1 MGRRT
6 FRAKSGNLPVMLHMS
21 NQRCHGNMA
30 CITSNTTRVRL
41 FLVVSIV
48 LMFNLLFSHA
58 VCAQKTARDSIMRE
72 RELTQVVVTGTGTHS
87 RAQNAV
93 VPVHVLTAEE
103 LQRMHV
109 TSLEDALKQLT
120 SSVTTMTNGMGT
132 TMMMNGL
139 NEDYI
144 LILEN
149 GKRLTGDDRY
159 TRINMAN
166 VKRIE
171 VLSGA
176 SSALYGSEAI
186 GGVINI
192 ITTAPSMTAPSAE
205 RHQEAIVDVTNNTSY
220 TSKGRFTESLSL
232 NAEKGRLSISTS
244 FQHRQAGNWQV
255 NQTEEVLGRLM
266 PTGRVMSQ
274 GFHSNQLNQRLTWDM
289 GRGLSLYLK
298 GSYYDYHTDRPQMAR
313 YYKGSTKRNAAS
325 GVDTVFTETEAY
337 SYDLHRSDYM
347 YGAGVTWKLNSKTYL
362 EADFYSDNLM
372 SERDSFDIFSPCGTQ
387 LTKRTHYYNGTLKG
401 IFRLGSWN
409 KLSAGAEYV
418 HETYESYNF
427 AFRTM
432 YTLSLFAQDEMRFC
446 KNFQGVLGLR
456 YIYNRNF
463 GSYATPSVSVMW
475 SPGRFRL
482 RAGYSTGYRT
492 PTLLQMYYENDE
504 TKNITIGNQD
514 LKPEKSNYYNVSA
527 EYNNSWMSLKAGAF
541 INDVRDMISYRVL
554 TDTEVSTLGLDIKY
568 PTATKYQQRD
578 NIDKAKVKG
587 LHLSVTFYLPQNVR
601 LGGAYTLTDT
611 KAESKRLNAKTQQY
625 ETNTEPIDRSV
636 KHTGR
641 VFAGWGRTWKNY
653 RLNIDLNG
661 HLQGERWST
670 SYGWAPGFTQ
680 FDLHTTH
687 TFYLKNMELI
697 PGLGIENIFNT
708 RDTRPW
714 NSNFST
720 LHPGRC
726 VFLSFKIHVK

>member
-1 MGRRT
+1 MAGITLENSYKMFQTQRVLL
-6 FRAKSGNLPVMLHMS
+6 AVLSGLLLP
-21 NQRCHGNMA
+21 
-30 CITSNTTRVRL
+30 TTG
-41 FLVVSIV
+41 
-48 LMFNLLFSHA
+48 H
-58 VCAQKTARDSIMRE
+58 AQKAQQDSTMRNK
-72 RELTQVVVTGTGTHS
+72 ELTQVVVTGTGTHNK
-87 RAQNAV
+87 AQNAV
-93 VPVHVLTAEE
+93 VPVQVITSEE

-109 TSLEDALKQLT
+109 TNLEDALSRLT
-120 SSVTTMTNGMGT
+120 SSVTFMTNGMGT

-192 ITTAPSMTAPSAE
+192 ITKDPSRPSLE
-205 RHQEAIVDVTNNTSY
+205 GKETGQEVSPLRGDIEGSTSY
-220 TSKGRFTESLSL
+220 TSKGRFAEAIAV
-232 NAEKGRLSISTS
+232 NFEKGRLSSSSS
-244 FQHRQAGNWQV
+244 FQHRQANNWQV
-255 NQTEEVLGRLM
+255 NDMEEVMGELK

-289 GRGLSLYLK
+289 GKGVTFYLK
-298 GSYYDYHTDRPQMAR
+298 GNFYDYNTDRPQMAR
-313 YYKGSTKRNAAS
+313 YFKGSTKK
-325 GVDTVFTETEAY
+325 GITVFTEKEAY
-337 SYDLHRSDYM
+337 SYDLHHQDYM
-347 YGAGVTWKLNSKTYL
+347 YGAGATWKLNNKTYL
-362 EADFYSDNLM
+362 EADFYSDNLI
-372 SERDSFDIFSPCGTQ
+372 SERDSFDTYRPGGTQ
-387 LTKRTHYYNGTLKG
+387 LTKKTHYYNGTLKG

-418 HETYESYNF
+418 HETYKSYNF
-427 AFRTM
+427 AFRSM
-432 YTLSLFAQDEMRFC
+432 YTISLFAQDEMRFL
-446 KNFQGVLGLR
+446 KNLQGVVGVR

-463 GSYATPSVSVMW
+463 GSYATPSVALMY
-475 SPGRFRL
+475 SPGKFRF

-504 TKNITIGNQD
+504 TKNVTIGNED

-527 EYNNSWMSLKAGAF
+527 EFNNNWMSLKLGGF

-554 TDTEVSTLGLDIKY
+554 TDAEVTERGLDAKY

-578 NIDKAKVKG
+578 NIDKAKVRG
-587 LHLSVTFYLPQNVR
+587 LHLSATFYLPQNIR
-601 LGGAYTLTDT
+601 LGGAYTFTDT
-611 KAESKRLNAKTQQY
+611 EAKTVELNAETQLY
-625 ETNTEPIDRSV
+625 ETTTEPTDRSV

-641 VFAGWGRTWKNY
+641 VFAGWEHTWGNY

-661 HLQGERWST
+661 HLQGQRWST
-670 SYGWAPGFTQ
+670 SYGYAPGYTQ

-687 TFYLKNMELI
+687 TFYLKKVELV
-697 PGLGIENIFNT
+697 PGLGIENIFNK

-714 NSNFST
+714 CSNFST

-726 VFLSFKIHVK
+726 VFVSFAVHIK

>member
-1 MGRRT
+1 MAGITLENSYKMFQPQRVLL
-6 FRAKSGNLPVMLHMS
+6 AVLSGLLLP
-21 NQRCHGNMA
+21 
-30 CITSNTTRVRL
+30 TTG
-41 FLVVSIV
+41 
-48 LMFNLLFSHA
+48 H
-58 VCAQKTARDSIMRE
+58 AQKAQQDSTMRNK
-72 RELTQVVVTGTGTHS
+72 ELTQVVVTGTGTHNK
-87 RAQNAV
+87 AQNAV
-93 VPVHVLTAEE
+93 VPVQVITSEE

-109 TSLEDALKQLT
+109 TNLEDALTRLT
-120 SSVTTMTNGMGT
+120 SSVTMMTNGMGS

-205 RHQEAIVDVTNNTSY
+205 KHQEAVVDVTNNTSY
-220 TSKGRFTESLSL
+220 TSKGRFSEAIAV
-232 NAEKGRLSISTS
+232 NFEKGRLSSSSS
-244 FQHRQAGNWQV
+244 FQHRQANNWQV
-255 NQTEEVLGRLM
+255 NDMEEVMGELK

-289 GRGLSLYLK
+289 GKGVTFYLK
-298 GSYYDYHTDRPQMAR
+298 GSFYDYNTDRPQMAR
-313 YYKGSTKRNAAS
+313 YFKGSTKK
-325 GVDTVFTETEAY
+325 GVTVFTEKDAY
-337 SYDLHRSDYM
+337 SYDLHHQDYM
-347 YGAGVTWKLNSKTYL
+347 YGAGATWKLSSKTYL
-362 EADFYSDNLM
+362 EADFYSDNLI
-372 SERDSFDIFSPCGTQ
+372 SERDSFDTYRPGGTQ
-387 LTKRTHYYNGTLKG
+387 LTKKTHYYNGTLKG

-418 HETYESYNF
+418 HETYKSYNF
-427 AFRTM
+427 AFRSM
-432 YTLSLFAQDEMRFC
+432 YTISLFAQDEMRFL
-446 KNFQGVLGLR
+446 KNLQGVVGVR

-463 GSYATPSVSVMW
+463 GSYATPSVALMY
-475 SPGRFRL
+475 SPGKFRF

-504 TKNITIGNQD
+504 TKNVTIGNED

-527 EYNNSWMSLKAGAF
+527 EFNNNWMSLKLGGF

-554 TDTEVSTLGLDIKY
+554 TDAEVTERGLDTKY

-578 NIDKAKVKG
+578 NIDKAKVRG
-587 LHLSVTFYLPQNVR
+587 LHLSATFYLPQNIR
-601 LGGAYTLTDT
+601 LGGAYTFTDT
-611 KAESKRLNAKTQQY
+611 EAKTVELNAETQLY
-625 ETNTEPIDRSV
+625 ETTTEPTDRSV

-641 VFAGWGRTWKNY
+641 VFAGWEHTWGNY

-661 HLQGERWST
+661 HLQGQRWST
-670 SYGWAPGFTQ
+670 SYGYAPGYTQ

-687 TFYLKNMELI
+687 TFYLKKVELV
-697 PGLGIENIFNT
+697 PGLGIENIFNK

-714 NSNFST
+714 CSNFST

-726 VFLSFKIHVK
+726 VFVSFAVHIK

>member
-1 MGRRT
+1 MC
-6 FRAKSGNLPVMLHMS
+6 A
-21 NQRCHGNMA
+21 
-30 CITSNTTRVRL
+30 
-41 FLVVSIV
+41 FLYSPCG
-48 LMFNLLFSHA
+48 
-58 VCAQKTARDSIMRE
+58 CAQKAAQDSTVRNC
-72 RELTQVVVTGTGTHS
+72 ELSQIVVTGTGTHGKAGNVA
-87 RAQNAV
+87 R
-93 VPVHVLTAEE
+93 PVKVITADE

-109 TSLEDALKQLT
+109 TSLEDALTQLT
-120 SSVTTMTNGMGT
+120 SSITTMTNGMGT
-132 TMMMNGL
+132 TMMMNGM

-159 TRINMAN
+159 TRINMAS

-192 ITTAPSMTAPSAE
+192 ITTAPSMTAPSAGNS
-205 RHQEAIVDVTNNTSY
+205 QLSTLNAQLSTSF
-220 TSKGRFTESLSL
+220 TSKGRFTESLAI
-232 NAEKGRLSISTS
+232 NAEKGRLSSSTA
-244 FQHRQAGNWQV
+244 FQHRQANNWQV
-255 NQTEEVLGRLM
+255 NRTEEVMGRLM

-274 GFHSNQLNQRLTWDM
+274 AFQSNQLNQRLTWDM
-289 GRGLSLYLK
+289 GHGLSLYLK
-298 GSYYDYHTDRPQMAR
+298 GSFYDYHTDRPQTAR
-313 YYKGSTKRNAAS
+313 YYKGSTRKNAEG
-325 GVDTVFTETEAY
+325 GVDTVFTEKEAY
-337 SYDLHRSDYM
+337 SYDLHRQDYM
-347 YGAGVTWKLNSKTYL
+347 YGAGATWKISGKTYL

-372 SERDSFDIFSPCGTQ
+372 SERDSFDTTRPGGTQ

-409 KLSAGAEYV
+409 KLSAGTEYV

-432 YTLSLFAQDEMRFC
+432 WTLSLFAQDEIQVC
-446 KNFQGVLGLR
+446 KRVQGLVGLR
-456 YIYNRNF
+456 FVQNRHF
-463 GSYATPSVSVMW
+463 GSYATPSVAVMYN
-475 SPGRFRL
+475 PGRLQL

-504 TKNITIGNQD
+504 TKNITVGNME
-514 LKPEKSNYYNVSA
+514 LKPEKSNYYHVNA
-527 EYNNSWMSLKAGAF
+527 EYNNSWLSLKADAF

-554 TDTEVSTLGLDIKY
+554 TDAEVATAGLDTKY

-578 NIDKAKVKG
+578 NIDKAWVKG
-587 LHLSVTFYLPQNVR
+587 LHLSATIYLPNNIR
-601 LGGAYTLTDT
+601 LGGAYTYTDT
-611 KAESKRLNAKTQQY
+611 KAETKKLDAETQQY
-625 ETNTEPIDRSV
+625 ETVTQPTDRSV
-636 KHTGR
+636 RHTGR
-641 VFAGWGRTWKNY
+641 VFAGWGHTWGKY
-653 RLNIDLNG
+653 KLNIDVNG
-661 HLQGERWST
+661 HLQGRRWST
-670 SYGWAPGFTQ
+670 SYGWAPSFTQ

-687 TFYLKNMELI
+687 TFYLRNAELI

-726 VFLSFKIHVK
+726 IFVSVKLRVNN

>member
-1 MGRRT
+1 MGRWAHSGQSQET
-6 FRAKSGNLPVMLHMS
+6 CLNVLNVLNKLNWFCYGIMVDATLGNLQKVPLIAGLL
-21 NQRCHGNMA
+21 C
-30 CITSNTTRVRL
+30 CT
-41 FLVVSIV
+41 VVFAQKANPDSIV
-48 LMFNLLFSHA
+48 RN
-58 VCAQKTARDSIMRE
+58 
-72 RELTQVVVTGTGTHS
+72 RELTQVVVTGTGTHN

-93 VPVHVLTAEE
+93 VPVQVITSEE

-109 TSLEDALKQLT
+109 TSLEDALRQLT
-120 SSVTTMTNGMGT
+120 SSITTMTNGMGT

-192 ITTAPSMTAPSAE
+192 IMAEPSMTAPSSE
-205 RHQEAIVDVTNNTSY
+205 KHQEAKVDVTNNSSY
-220 TSKGRFTESLSL
+220 TSKGRFAESIAA
-232 NAEKGRLSISTS
+232 NIEKGRLSSSSS
-244 FQHRQAGNWQV
+244 FQHLQADNWQV
-255 NQTEEVLGRLM
+255 NRTEEVMGMLM

-274 GFHSNQLNQRLTWDM
+274 GYHSNQLNQRLAWDL
-289 GRGLSLYLK
+289 GKGVTVYLK
-298 GSYYDYHTDRPQMAR
+298 GSFYDYHTDRPQMAR
-313 YYKGSTKRNAAS
+313 YYKGTTKK
-325 GVDTVFTETEAY
+325 GETVYTEKEAY
-337 SYDLHRSDYM
+337 SYDLHRQDYM
-347 YGAGVTWKLNSKTYL
+347 YGVGATWKVNGKTYL
-362 EADFYSDNLM
+362 EADFYSDNLT
-372 SERDSFDIFSPCGTQ
+372 SKRDSFDTVRPGGTW
-387 LTKRTHYYNGTLKG
+387 LTKRTHYYNGTVKG

-409 KLSAGAEYV
+409 KLSAGTEYV
-418 HETYESYNF
+418 HETYESSNF

-432 YTLSLFAQDEMRFC
+432 YTLSLFAQDEMRISR
-446 KNFQGVLGLR
+446 NLQGVLGVR
-456 YIYNRNF
+456 YIHNRYF
-463 GSYATPSVSVMW
+463 GSYATPSVALMY
-475 SPGRFRL
+475 SPGKFRF
-482 RAGYSTGYRT
+482 RAGYSAGYRT
-492 PTLLQMYYENDE
+492 PTLLQMHYENDE

-514 LKPEKSNYYNVSA
+514 LKPEKSNYYSISA
-527 EYNNSWMSLKAGAF
+527 EYNNRWLSLKFGGF

-554 TDTEVSTLGLDIKY
+554 TDAEITESGLDTKY
-568 PTATKYQQRD
+568 PSATKYQQRD

-587 LHLSVTFYLPQNVR
+587 LHLSATFYLPQNIR
-601 LGGAYTLTDT
+601 LGGAYTFTDT
-611 KAESKRLNAKTQQY
+611 KAETVELNTKTQQY
-625 ETNTEPIDRSV
+625 EATTEPTDRSV
-636 KHTGR
+636 KHAGR
-641 VFAGWGRTWKNY
+641 VFAGWERTWGNY

-661 HLQGERWST
+661 HLQSRRWST
-670 SYGWAPGFTQ
+670 SYGWAPGFSQ

-687 TFYLKNMELI
+687 TFCLKQVELI
-697 PGLGIENIFNT
+697 PGLGIENIFNK

-726 VFLSFKIHVK
+726 VVVSFKLRVKS

>member
-1 MGRRT
+1 M
-6 FRAKSGNLPVMLHMS
+6 ADDNLKFQKMKHYYAE
-21 NQRCHGNMA
+21 C
-30 CITSNTTRVRL
+30 
-41 FLVVSIV
+41 IV
-48 LMFNLLFSHA
+48 LMCAMANSISVH
-58 VCAQKTARDSIMRE
+58 AQKAATDSIVRNHV
-72 RELTQVVVTGTGTHS
+72 LTQVVVTGTGTHN

-93 VPVHVLTAEE
+93 VPVQVITSEE

-109 TSLEDALKQLT
+109 TSLEDALRQLT
-120 SSVTTMTNGMGT
+120 SSVTSMTNGMGT

-205 RHQEAIVDVTNNTSY
+205 KHQEAKYDVTNSTSY
-220 TSKGRFTESLSL
+220 TSKGRFTEAIAV
-232 NAEKGRLSISTS
+232 NAEKGRLSSSSS
-244 FQHRQAGNWQV
+244 FQHRQANNWQV
-255 NQTEEVLGRLM
+255 NPTEEVMGVLM
-266 PTGRVMSQ
+266 LTGRVMSQ

-289 GRGLSLYLK
+289 GGGVTFYLK
-298 GSYYDYHTDRPQMAR
+298 GSFYDYNTDRPQMAR
-313 YYKGSTKRNAAS
+313 YYKGSTKK
-325 GVDTVFTETEAY
+325 GETVFTEKEAY
-337 SYDLHRSDYM
+337 SYDLHHQDYM
-347 YGAGVTWKLNSKTYL
+347 YGAGATWKLNSKTYL
-362 EADFYSDNLM
+362 EADFYSDNLT
-372 SERDSFDIFSPCGTQ
+372 SERDSFDTFRPGGTQ

-418 HETYESYNF
+418 HETYKSYNF

-432 YTLSLFAQDEMRFC
+432 YTLSLFAQDEMRLC
-446 KNFQGVLGLR
+446 KNLQGVVGVR

-463 GSYATPSVSVMW
+463 GSYATPSVSLMY
-475 SPGRFRL
+475 SPGKFRL

-504 TKNITIGNQD
+504 TKNITVGNQE

-527 EYNNSWMSLKAGAF
+527 EYNNKWMSLKVGGF
-541 INDVRDMISYRVL
+541 INDLRDMISYRVL
-554 TDTEVSTLGLDIKY
+554 TDAEVIASGLDTKY

-578 NIDKAKVKG
+578 NIDKAKVRG
-587 LHLSVTFYLPQNVR
+587 LHLSATFYLPQNIR
-601 LGGAYTLTDT
+601 LGGAYTFTDT
-611 KAESKRLNAKTQQY
+611 EAKTVELNTETQQY
-625 ETNTEPIDRSV
+625 ETITEPTDRSV

-641 VFAGWGRTWKNY
+641 VFAGWEHTWGNY
-653 RLNIDLNG
+653 RLGIDLNG
-661 HLQGERWST
+661 HLQGQRWST

-687 TFYLKNMELI
+687 TFYLNKVELV
-697 PGLGIENIFNT
+697 PGLGIENIFNK

-726 VFLSFKIHVK
+726 VFVSFKLRIKN

>member
-1 MGRRT
+1 MAGE
-6 FRAKSGNLPVMLHMS
+6 
-21 NQRCHGNMA
+21 NMKLQKMRHYYVVFVA
-30 CITSNTTRVRL
+30 LMCTMVNGTSVLAQKAATD
-41 FLVVSIV
+41 SIV
-48 LMFNLLFSHA
+48 RNHVLN
-58 VCAQKTARDSIMRE
+58 
-72 RELTQVVVTGTGTHS
+72 QVVVTGTGTHNK
-87 RAQNAV
+87 AQNAV
-93 VPVHVLTAEE
+93 VPVQVITSEE

-109 TSLEDALKQLT
+109 TNLEDALKQLT

-205 RHQEAIVDVTNNTSY
+205 KHQEAMVDVTSNTSY
-220 TSKGRFTESLSL
+220 TSKGRFSESIAA
-232 NAEKGRLSISTS
+232 NIEKGRLSSSSS
-244 FQHRQAGNWQV
+244 FQHLQANNWQV
-255 NQTEEVLGRLM
+255 NQTEEVMGELK

-274 GFHSNQLNQRLTWDM
+274 GFHSNQLNQRLTWDL
-289 GRGLSLYLK
+289 GRGVTVYLK
-298 GSYYDYHTDRPQMAR
+298 GSFYDYHTDRPQMAR
-313 YYKGSTKRNAAS
+313 YYKGSTKK
-325 GVDTVFTETEAY
+325 GVTVFTETAAY
-337 SYDLHRSDYM
+337 SYDLHRQDYM
-347 YGAGVTWKLNSKTYL
+347 YGAGATWKLSRKTYL
-362 EADFYSDNLM
+362 EADFYSDNLTN
-372 SERDSFDIFSPCGTQ
+372 ERDSFDTFRPGGTQ

-427 AFRTM
+427 PFRTM
-432 YTLSLFAQDEMRFC
+432 FTLSLFAQDEIHLY
-446 KNFQGVLGLR
+446 KNLQGVVGLR

-463 GSYATPSVSVMW
+463 GSYATPSIALMY
-475 SPGRFRL
+475 SPGKFRL

-514 LKPEKSNYYNVSA
+514 LKPEKSNYYSVSA
-527 EYNNSWMSLKAGAF
+527 EYNNNWLSLKVGGF
-541 INDVRDMISYRVL
+541 FNHLRDMISYRVL
-554 TDTEVSTLGLDIKY
+554 TDAEVTAVGLDTKY

-578 NIDKAKVKG
+578 NIDKAKVRG
-587 LHLSVTFYLPQNVR
+587 LHLSATFYLPQNIR
-601 LGGAYTLTDT
+601 LGGAYTFTDT
-611 KAESKRLNAKTQQY
+611 KAETIELNPKTQQY
-625 ETNTEPIDRSV
+625 ETTTEPTDRSV

-641 VFAGWGRTWKNY
+641 LFAGWERTWGNY

-661 HLQGERWST
+661 HLQSRRWST

-687 TFYLKNMELI
+687 TFYLKKVDLV
-697 PGLGIENIFNT
+697 PGLGIENIFNK

-726 VFLSFKIHVK
+726 LFVSFRIHVK

>member
-1 MGRRT
+1 MAGITLENSYKMFQTQRVLL
-6 FRAKSGNLPVMLHMS
+6 AVLSGLLLP
-21 NQRCHGNMA
+21 
-30 CITSNTTRVRL
+30 TTGY
-41 FLVVSIV
+41 
-48 LMFNLLFSHA
+48 
-58 VCAQKTARDSIMRE
+58 AQKAQQDSTMRNK
-72 RELTQVVVTGTGTHS
+72 ELTQVIVTGTGTHNK
-87 RAQNAV
+87 AQNAV
-93 VPVHVLTAEE
+93 VPVQVITSEE

-109 TSLEDALKQLT
+109 TNLEDALTRLT
-120 SSVTTMTNGMGT
+120 SSVTFMTNGMGS

-159 TRINMAN
+159 TSINMAN

-205 RHQEAIVDVTNNTSY
+205 KHQEAVVDVTNNTSY
-220 TSKGRFTESLSL
+220 TSKGRFTEAIAV
-232 NAEKGRLSISTS
+232 NFEKGRLSSSSS
-244 FQHRQAGNWQV
+244 FQHRQANNWQV
-255 NQTEEVLGRLM
+255 NDMEEVMGELK

-289 GRGLSLYLK
+289 GKGVTFYLK
-298 GSYYDYHTDRPQMAR
+298 GSFYDYNTDRPQMAR
-313 YYKGSTKRNAAS
+313 YFKGSTKK
-325 GVDTVFTETEAY
+325 GVTVFTEKEAY
-337 SYDLHRSDYM
+337 SYDLHQQDYV
-347 YGAGVTWKLNSKTYL
+347 YGAGATWKLSSKTYL
-362 EADFYSDNLM
+362 EADFYSDNLI
-372 SERDSFDIFSPCGTQ
+372 SERDSFDTYRPGGTQ
-387 LTKRTHYYNGTLKG
+387 LTKKTHYYNGTLKG

-418 HETYESYNF
+418 HETYKSYNF
-427 AFRTM
+427 AFRSM
-432 YTLSLFAQDEMRFC
+432 YTISLFAQDEMRFL
-446 KNFQGVLGLR
+446 KNLQGVVGVR

-463 GSYATPSVSVMW
+463 GSYATPSVALMY
-475 SPGRFRL
+475 SPGKFRF

-504 TKNITIGNQD
+504 TKNVTIGNED

-527 EYNNSWMSLKAGAF
+527 EFNNNWMSLKLGGF

-554 TDTEVSTLGLDIKY
+554 TDAEVTERGLDAKY

-578 NIDKAKVKG
+578 NIDKAKVRG
-587 LHLSVTFYLPQNVR
+587 LHLSATFYLPQNIR
-601 LGGAYTLTDT
+601 LGGAYTFSDT
-611 KAESKRLNAKTQQY
+611 EAKTVELNADTQLY
-625 ETNTEPIDRSV
+625 ETTTEPTDRSV

-641 VFAGWGRTWKNY
+641 VFAGWEHTWGNY

-661 HLQGERWST
+661 HLQGQRWST
-670 SYGWAPGFTQ
+670 SYGYPPGYTQ

-687 TFYLKNMELI
+687 TFYLKKVELV
-697 PGLGIENIFNT
+697 PGLGIENIFNK

-714 NSNFST
+714 CSNFST

-726 VFLSFKIHVK
+726 VFVSFAVHIK

>member
-1 MGRRT
+1 MAGITLKNPKVRHYYAL
-6 FRAKSGNLPVMLHMS
+6 FIALMCEFLCNLV
-21 NQRCHGNMA
+21 
-30 CITSNTTRVRL
+30 
-41 FLVVSIV
+41 
-48 LMFNLLFSHA
+48 
-58 VCAQKTARDSIMRE
+58 VCAQKAAPDSTMRNH
-72 RELTQVVVTGTGTHS
+72 ELAQVVVTGTGTHS

-93 VPVHVLTAEE
+93 VPVQVITAEE

-192 ITTAPSMTAPSAE
+192 ITTDNTFPSITDGDREWA
-205 RHQEAIVDVTNNTSY
+205 VDVQSSTSY
-220 TSKGRFTESLSL
+220 TSKGRFINSFAV
-232 NAEKGRLSISTS
+232 NARKGNFNSSTS
-244 FQHRQAGNWQV
+244 FQHRQADNWQV
-255 NQTEEVLGRLM
+255 NQTEEVMGKLM

-274 GFHSNQLNQRLTWDM
+274 AFHSNQLNQRFSWDI
-289 GRGLSLYLK
+289 GHGVTFYVK
-298 GSYYDYHTDRPQMAR
+298 GSFYDYRTNRPQMAR
-313 YYKGSTKRNAAS
+313 YYKGATKKNS
-325 GVDTVFTETEAY
+325 EGGNDTVFTEREAY
-337 SYDLHRSDYM
+337 SYDLHHQDYM
-347 YGAGVTWKLNSKTYL
+347 YGTGATWKINSKAYL

-372 SERDSFDIFSPCGTQ
+372 SERDSFDNVRPGGTQ
-387 LTKRTHYYNGTLKG
+387 LTKRTHYYNGMLKG

-409 KLSAGAEYV
+409 KLSAGVEYV

-432 YTLSLFAQDEMRFC
+432 YTLSLFAQDEMRIS
-446 KNFQGVLGLR
+446 KNLQGVLGIR
-456 YIYNRNF
+456 YIHNRMF
-463 GSYATPSVSVMW
+463 GSYATPSVSVMY

-527 EYNNSWMSLKAGAF
+527 EYNNSWVSLKVGAF

-554 TDTEVSTLGLDIKY
+554 TDEEVVKSGLDTKY

-587 LHLSVTFYLPQNVR
+587 LHLTATFYLPQNIR
-601 LGGAYTLTDT
+601 LGGAYTFTDT
-611 KAESKRLNAKTQQY
+611 KAETLQLNAKTQQY
-625 ETNTEPIDRSV
+625 EVVSEPTDRSMR
-636 KHTGR
+636 HTGR
-641 VFAGWGRTWKNY
+641 VFVGWGRTWGNY

-661 HLQGERWST
+661 HLQSRRWST
-670 SYGWAPGFTQ
+670 SYGWAPGYTQ

-687 TFYLKNMELI
+687 TFYLKHVELI

-726 VFLSFKIHVK
+726 VLATFKIHVK

>member
-1 MGRRT
+1 MAGITLENSYKMFQTQRVLL
-6 FRAKSGNLPVMLHMS
+6 AVLSGLLLP
-21 NQRCHGNMA
+21 
-30 CITSNTTRVRL
+30 TTGY
-41 FLVVSIV
+41 
-48 LMFNLLFSHA
+48 
-58 VCAQKTARDSIMRE
+58 AQKAQQDSTMRNK
-72 RELTQVVVTGTGTHS
+72 ELTQVVVTGTGTHNK
-87 RAQNAV
+87 AQNAV
-93 VPVHVLTAEE
+93 VPVQVITSEE

-109 TSLEDALKQLT
+109 TNLEDALTRLT
-120 SSVTTMTNGMGT
+120 SSVTMMTNGMGS

-205 RHQEAIVDVTNNTSY
+205 KHQEAVVDVTNNTSY
-220 TSKGRFTESLSL
+220 TSKGRFSEAVAV
-232 NAEKGRLSISTS
+232 NFEKGRLSSSSS
-244 FQHRQAGNWQV
+244 FQHRQANNWQV
-255 NQTEEVLGRLM
+255 NDMEEVMGELK

-289 GRGLSLYLK
+289 GKGVTFYLK
-298 GSYYDYHTDRPQMAR
+298 GSFYDYNTDRPQMAR
-313 YYKGSTKRNAAS
+313 YFKGSTKK
-325 GVDTVFTETEAY
+325 GVTVFTEKDAY
-337 SYDLHRSDYM
+337 SYDLHHQDYM
-347 YGAGVTWKLNSKTYL
+347 YGAGATWKLNNKTYL
-362 EADFYSDNLM
+362 EADFYSDNLI
-372 SERDSFDIFSPCGTQ
+372 SERDSFDTYRPGGTQ
-387 LTKRTHYYNGTLKG
+387 LTKKTHYYNGTLKG

-418 HETYESYNF
+418 HETYKSYNF
-427 AFRTM
+427 AFRSM
-432 YTLSLFAQDEMRFC
+432 YTISLFAQDEMRFL
-446 KNFQGVLGLR
+446 KNLQGVVGVR

-463 GSYATPSVSVMW
+463 GSYATPSVALMY
-475 SPGRFRL
+475 SPGKFRF

-504 TKNITIGNQD
+504 TKNVTIGNED

-527 EYNNSWMSLKAGAF
+527 EFNNNWMSLKLGGF

-554 TDTEVSTLGLDIKY
+554 TDAEVTERGLDAKY

-578 NIDKAKVKG
+578 NIDKAKVRG
-587 LHLSVTFYLPQNVR
+587 LHLSATFYLPQNIR
-601 LGGAYTLTDT
+601 LGGAYTFTDT
-611 KAESKRLNAKTQQY
+611 EAKTVELNAETQLY
-625 ETNTEPIDRSV
+625 ETTTEPTDRSV

-641 VFAGWGRTWKNY
+641 VFAGWEHTWGNY

-661 HLQGERWST
+661 HLQGQRWST
-670 SYGWAPGFTQ
+670 SYGYAPGYTQ

-687 TFYLKNMELI
+687 TFYLKKVELV
-697 PGLGIENIFNT
+697 PGLGIENIFNK

-714 NSNFST
+714 CSNFST

-726 VFLSFKIHVK
+726 VFVSFAVHIK

>member
-1 MGRRT
+1 M
-6 FRAKSGNLPVMLHMS
+6 ADISQVNYNKVYHYYAMLLAMIAGLS
-21 NQRCHGNMA
+21 CGTVVFAQKA
-30 CITSNTTRVRL
+30 TTD
-41 FLVVSIV
+41 SIV
-48 LMFNLLFSHA
+48 RNH
-58 VCAQKTARDSIMRE
+58 
-72 RELTQVVVTGTGTHS
+72 ELSQVVVTGTGTHN
-87 RAQNAV
+87 RARNAV
-93 VPVHVLTAEE
+93 VPVQVITSEE

-159 TRINMAN
+159 TRINMSN

-205 RHQEAIVDVTNNTSY
+205 KHREARVDITNNTSY
-220 TSKGRFTESLSL
+220 TSKGRFAESISA
-232 NAEKGRLSISTS
+232 NVEKGRLSSSSS
-244 FQHRQAGNWQV
+244 FQHQQADNWQV
-255 NQTEEVLGRLM
+255 NGTEEVLGELM

-274 GFHSNQLNQRLTWDM
+274 GYHSNLLTQRLTWDM
-289 GRGLSLYLK
+289 GKGVTVYLK
-298 GSYYDYHTDRPQMAR
+298 GSFYDYLTDRPQTAR
-313 YYKGSTKRNAAS
+313 YYKGSTKN
-325 GVDTVFTETEAY
+325 GETIFTETQAY
-337 SYDLHRSDYM
+337 SYDLHRQDYM
-347 YGAGVTWKLNSKTYL
+347 YGAGATWKVSGKTYL
-362 EADFYSDNLM
+362 EADFYSDNLT
-372 SERDSFDIFSPCGTQ
+372 SERDSFDTTRPGGTQ
-387 LTKRTHYYNGTLKG
+387 LTKRTHYYNGTLRG

-427 AFRTM
+427 SFRTM
-432 YTLSLFAQDEMRFC
+432 YTLSLYAQDEVRIC
-446 KNFQGVLGLR
+446 KNLQGVLGLR
-456 YIYNRNF
+456 YINNRFF
-463 GSYATPSVSVMW
+463 GSHATPSIGLMYSL
-475 SPGRFRL
+475 GGFRF
-482 RAGYSTGYRT
+482 RAGYSAGYRT
-492 PTLLQMYYENDE
+492 PTLLQLYYENDE
-504 TKNITIGNQD
+504 TKTITIGNQD
-514 LKPEKSNYYNVSA
+514 LKPEKSNYYSVNIDYS
-527 EYNNSWMSLKAGAF
+527 NNWLSLKAGGF

-554 TDTEVSTLGLDIKY
+554 TDSEITLSGLDTKY

-578 NIDKAKVKG
+578 NIDRAKVKG
-587 LHLSVTFYLPQNVR
+587 IHLSATFYLPYDIRV
-601 LGGAYTLTDT
+601 GGAYTLTDT
-611 KAESKRLNAKTQQY
+611 KAETVKLNAKTQQY
-625 ETNTEPIDRSV
+625 ETTTEPTDRSV
-636 KHTGR
+636 KHAGR
-641 VFAGWGRTWKNY
+641 VFAGWEHTWGNY

-661 HLQGERWST
+661 HLQGRRWST
-670 SYGWAPGFTQ
+670 SYGYAPAFSQ

-687 TFYLKNMELI
+687 TFYLEKVELI
-697 PGLGIENIFNT
+697 PGIGIENIFNK

-726 VFLSFKIHVK
+726 VFVSFKLRVRN